1 MNKAGARPPGLTAS
15 PGDETGRHLI
25 RISAKRAE
33 VHEQQTLGSRCRI

>member
-33 VHEQQTLGSRCRI
+33 MHEQQTLGSRCRI